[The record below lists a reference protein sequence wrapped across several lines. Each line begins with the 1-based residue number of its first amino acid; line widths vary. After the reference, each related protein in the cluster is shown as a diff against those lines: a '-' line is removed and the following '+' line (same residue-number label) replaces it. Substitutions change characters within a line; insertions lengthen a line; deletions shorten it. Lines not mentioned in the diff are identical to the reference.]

1 MTKAGQLAQS
11 APRRWLQALAGNL
24 GWLLASNALMAVL
37 SLIYIGIITRSLGIT
52 DFGRFAL
59 ITSAAQMLTVL
70 ASFETWKIIVQ
81 YGLEHDAKGDK
92 PAMVRLVQASI
103 GIELISAI
111 VGICGVAA
119 IFLIWSKP
127 FNMSPDVRP
136 YAMAYAAALLLAM
149 RSTPTGLL
157 RLNDKY
163 DRAALA
169 DSVQPIGRLVGSVLA
184 LIFWPTIQGFLL
196 AYAIAE
202 LLTAIACWTV
212 ALRTLDLSALR
223 RQAFQWR
230 VALAENVGL
239 IRFMWSTNV
248 QSSLGL
254 ASRQAALLL
263 VGGFD
268 GPTAAG
274 AFRLAMQLA
283 NALSKISTLVM
294 RAAFPEIVRS
304 IRSVS
309 REGFWRLVGRML
321 LGSLAG
327 AAVVMLIVILAGHS
341 LLTVVG
347 GRAFAEG
354 YVLLLWLAGAGCVE
368 LSAAAFEPILLSV
381 QRAGTVILARA
392 GAVAIQFVAMAFLLP
407 SFGAWGASISVLL
420 GAILAAVFL
429 GIGLARYAP
438 AHGAGTVRA

>member
-1 MTKAGQLAQS
+1 MSNAGHITQS
-11 APRRWLQALAGNL
+11 APRRWLQMLAGNL

-81 YGLEHDAKGDK
+81 YGLEHEAKGDA

-111 VGICGVAA
+111 VGIAGVAT
-119 IFLIWSKP
+119 IFLLWSKP
-127 FNMSPDVRP
+127 FNLSPDVRP

-157 RLNDKY
+157 RLKDKY

-202 LLTAIACWTV
+202 LLTAIACWLV
-212 ALRTLDLSALR
+212 ALRTIDLSALR
-223 RQAFQWR
+223 RQAFEWR
-230 VALAENVGL
+230 VALAENVG
-239 IRFMWSTNV
+239 IVRFMWSTNV

-283 NALSKISTLVM
+283 NALSKVSTLVM

-309 REGFWRLVGRML
+309 REGFWRLVGRMV

-327 AAVVMLIVILAGHS
+327 AAVVMLIVVLAGHS

-354 YVLLLWLAGAGCVE
+354 YILLLWLAGAGCVE
-368 LSAAAFEPILLSV
+368 LSATAFEPILLSV
-381 QRAGTVILARA
+381 RRAGTVILARG

-407 SFGAWGASISVLL
+407 PFGAWGASVSVLL
-420 GAILAAVFL
+420 GAVLTALFL

-438 AHGAGTVRA
+438 AHGATSPA

>member
-1 MTKAGQLAQS
+1 MSGAGQAARS

-70 ASFETWKIIVQ
+70 AGFETWKIIVQ
-81 YGLEHDAKGDK
+81 YGLEHEAKGDA

-111 VGICGVAA
+111 VGICGVAI
-119 IFLIWSKP
+119 IFLLWSKP
-127 FNMSPDVRP
+127 FNLSPDVRP
-136 YAMAYAAALLLAM
+136 YAMAYAAALMLAM

-157 RLNDKY
+157 RLKDKY

-184 LIFWPTIQGFLL
+184 LLFWPTIQGFLL
-196 AYAIAE
+196 AYAVAE
-202 LLTAIACWTV
+202 LLTAIACWLV
-212 ALRTLDLSALR
+212 ALSTIDLSALR
-223 RQAFQWR
+223 RQAFKWR
-230 VALAENVGL
+230 VALAENAGL

-327 AAVVMLIVILAGHS
+327 AAVVMLIVVLAGHS

-381 QRAGTVILARA
+381 RRAGTVILARG

-407 SFGAWGASISVLL
+407 PFGAWGASVSVLL
-420 GAILAAVFL
+420 GAVLAALFL

-438 AHGAGTVRA
+438 AHGAAAPA

>member
-1 MTKAGQLAQS
+1 MSGAGQAAQS

-81 YGLEHDAKGDK
+81 YGLEHEAKGDK

-111 VGICGVAA
+111 IGICGVAA

-127 FNMSPDVRP
+127 FNLSPDVRP
-136 YAMAYAAALLLAM
+136 YAMAYAAAQLLAM

-157 RLNDKY
+157 RLKDKY

-184 LIFWPTIQGFLL
+184 LLFWPTIQGFLL
-196 AYAIAE
+196 AYAVAE
-202 LLTAIACWTV
+202 LLTAIACWLV
-212 ALRTLDLSALR
+212 ALSTIDLSALR
-223 RQAFQWR
+223 RQAFKWR

-239 IRFMWSTNV
+239 IRFMWSTNI

-283 NALSKISTLVM
+283 NALSKVSTLVM

-327 AAVVMLIVILAGHS
+327 
-341 LLTVVG
+341 
-347 GRAFAEG
+347 RAFAEG

-381 QRAGTVILARA
+381 RRAGTVILARG

-407 SFGAWGASISVLL
+407 PFGAWGASVSVLL
-420 GAILAAVFL
+420 GAVLAALFL

-438 AHGAGTVRA
+438 AHGTTAPA